1 MINAIEK
8 YFEYAQLAQASYG
21 SFTSFDTLS
30 VKAKLEEVNKGN
42 FTIKQAD
49 EFLKQ
54 YTLISHQPN
63 TLSGFS
69 ASVFK
74 SAPDENGVVEYTLA
88 IRGTEVD
95 LAGLITDWGTANIA
109 DIGFNGIAIKQAI
122 DLMNYYQRLTA
133 VAGQPLVQYQYED
146 GPILPGLPGYSI
158 TAGSISHITSTA
170 TETGVLAGKHFT
182 VTGHSLGGH
191 LALIMGRLAPN
202 LVDAVYTYNAPGFDT
217 GLVGGSNNTEWF
229 FNTLA
234 QEQAEATGLPAA
246 IGTTFD
252 TAKIANLVVAA
263 DLIADIGNVPG
274 AQLAEF
280 HEASGIA
287 SAHSIAGMTDALAL
301 QSLFSKIDPTLA
313 LDKLNVLLKAS
324 SADPAQSLELTLD
337 ALRTLFQQN
346 YQYGYLDYDAVP
358 TMTGDG
364 ATARNEYYTNLQ
376 SLQTWWEAS
385 PFTALSIQPLAA
397 LGSSQIAALAM
408 ADSADGQAYRYAL
421 YKLNPFAVTGSTV
434 LYDGINAHGE
444 LNRYN
449 PATGS
454 GNLTDQYL
462 KDRAAMLS
470 WKLQFGTNDTPPVG
484 DTFVK
489 LQSGT
494 PFYFEDFTSNAI
506 TTKMRIG
513 GGDSV
518 NAVMS
523 RPLGDFNLIVF
534 GSENNDALTGQG
546 KGDRLYGGAGA
557 DTLAGKGGNDYLE
570 GGSGFDTY
578 VINAGDGDDTILDT
592 DGLGIIQFGAIAA
605 QGSTGVSDGKDW
617 IQVGNSWT
625 DRQNGLAYL
634 LINQADGTQA
644 LRISSGSG
652 SVTVK
657 NWSAGEL
664 GIELGA
670 NTPVPPP
677 VIDLTLVGDLQ
688 PVDFNPAEAGV
699 QTQTDALGN
708 IIVSGEAAPE
718 RADALY
724 GGAGNDHILSLGG
737 DDYADGRGGQDHIEG
752 GAGQDLL
759 QGGAGN
765 DILIGGTDS
774 DVLAGGADDDRLHA
788 ETEYTLDD
796 AYALG
801 EIQVASGVRG
811 DLLDGGFGNDT
822 LIGHAGND
830 ILMGGAGK
838 DVLMGL
844 GGDDTIEGDADF
856 VYAERDWSVTR
867 VVTLEGG
874 ATLYSRNYSFA
885 TVGTDAGAAGDDDAI
900 YGGAG
905 NDWIFAQG
913 GNDFVDGGADDDV
926 IFGGA
931 GNDIILG
938 QGGHDV
944 LVGDSQHPDLDAS
957 LHGDD
962 YLSGGDG
969 HDKLWGGG
977 GADYLEGGEGNDLL
991 VGDGMNVPEE
1001 YEGDDVLDGGAGE
1014 DQLFGGGGND
1024 TLIGGADA
1032 DQLYGGAGVDTYI
1045 DVGAGDVIGD
1055 LEGRSIIRLAASNGV
1070 SATTPPSVA
1079 LTSDATLKIALENG
1093 TTLDLQAALYGME
1106 ASIEFANGDALDL
1119 ESWVSENLAQSV
1131 TLNLNNVQLSS
1142 GAAVTRAYGGTG
1154 ADQIQGGTGNDVLKG
1169 YGGDD
1174 LILGM
1179 DGNDQLYGG
1188 TGNDHIQGDAGDDT
1202 LDGDDGADSLLG
1214 GDGHDTLSGG
1224 AGSDELQGGLGDD
1237 VLLGGSG
1244 DDMLYGQQGSDTLEG
1259 GTGNDVLLGNAGDD
1273 VYVFN
1278 LGDGQDVI
1286 WEEGDS
1292 AGDVLR
1298 FGGGIAPAD
1307 VLTARSGYDLLLI
1320 HANGE
1325 DQVKIAN
1332 WFLGAS
1338 WKLARFEFADGTVW
1352 SSAYIGNPGYLL
1364 RGTVGGDVITGT
1376 SQNELLV
1383 GLDGNDQL
1391 YGNGGNDT
1399 LVGGK
1404 GNDTLA
1410 GGAGADTYLFSLGDG
1425 ADVVDSDSTDS
1436 LRFATNISS
1445 AEISA
1450 ERVGSDLMLRHQNGT
1465 DSVKILNWYGSTND
1479 QLQSVVFNSDGTTWS
1494 ASALSLMGVNY
1505 SNQYSFNLGDGA
1517 KVVEDWG
1524 GVDSLVFGA
1533 GIGASDIAVSRV
1545 GQDLRLAH
1553 VNGADQITIKGWFA
1567 YADHS
1572 AWVEEFHFAD
1582 GTVWTAH
1589 MLTTQ
1594 ALTQVGTDGNDNLQG
1609 VNYFDDILRGGAGN
1623 DMLYGYSG
1631 DDILEGGTGYDS
1643 LYGGDGN
1650 DVLAVGPDGGYAAGG
1665 AGDDLYLYDAGDGNL
1680 NVSEG
1685 GGNDTLRFGTGI
1697 HVENAQFQKQ
1707 YNSLQIILSD
1717 GGQIV
1722 INSWFNS
1729 TDYMIERFEFADG
1742 TVLTA
1747 SELNQVLLVQ
1757 EGTPGNDTL
1766 YGTGLDDTLIGAAG
1780 NDTLR
1785 GEYGNDL
1792 LRGDQGQDLLYGGY
1806 GDDHLYGGEG
1816 NDVLYG
1822 EDGNDRLDGGA
1833 GDDYLVGGAGN
1844 DDYREL
1850 GLGQDRILDSAGL
1863 DSLYFASDVLPEHLI
1878 ISRVNADLRIGFSGR
1893 DDSVTL
1899 QEWFRQPRNSIEA
1912 FFFADGSQL
1921 SAADI
1926 NSAFSLVSGNG
1937 SITGSAGDD
1946 LLYGGTGQDTLQG
1959 GAGNDLLDGGAGAD
1973 SLMGGA
1979 DDDTYIADINDT
1991 IVELPGE
1998 GIDTLVWTSSAAVV
2012 LPAEL
2017 EDLVLT
2023 ESAGYQATGNALD
2036 NRIVGNSK
2044 ANSLDGGTGAD
2055 ILEGGLDSDTYY
2067 VDNPGDLVVERAN
2080 EGAYDSVRASVSYT
2094 LPEYVENLT
2103 LTGNAAINGFGNELN
2118 NSLTGNDAAN
2128 VLMGGAGND
2137 YLTGRLG
2144 IDTLMGG
2151 SGDDYYYLDG
2161 YDDILVEQ
2169 ADEGYDRILINEV
2182 SEQKGNTQYVGTF
2195 TMADNI
2201 ESLRLTGWVT
2211 HATLYGNAQDNVID
2225 ARGARVFDRQ
2235 IGNVTWYYLA
2245 EVDIYAGDGND
2256 TLYASEG
2263 GGILNGGLGADVMYG
2278 GSGNDTYYVDSEFD
2292 QVIENPSSGTDRV
2305 YSAISYTLA
2314 ANIENLYL
2322 LGSTDINGTGNDQS
2336 NVLYGN
2342 SGNNVLIGGAGNDRL
2357 DGGGGNDTLIGGIGD
2372 DTYVVSSNALI
2383 IEQAN
2388 EGMDRVESS
2397 VSYSLGAHFEH
2408 LTLTG
2413 GTAID
2418 GTGNELDNK
2427 LQGNYAKNR
2436 LIGGAGNDTL
2446 DGGAGNDT
2454 MLGGTGDDNY
2464 YVDSTKDVVTE
2475 LANEGIDTVFSS
2487 VTYTL
2492 GNNLENLTLIGYGS
2506 IGGTGNALNNVLIGN
2521 AANNTLSG
2529 GEGSDWLDGMGGADK
2544 MVGGKGDDTYV
2555 VDVST
2560 DNVVERSNEGTDRVL
2575 SSVTYTLSSNVEN
2588 LTLAGDAAINGTGNA
2603 LNNVLIGNSA
2613 ANRLSGAAGNDT
2625 LDGMSGTD
2633 TLTGGKGSD
2642 TYVMGRGYSVDT
2654 VVENDTTTGNLDI
2667 AQFLSG
2673 VATDQIWFQ
2682 HVGNNLE
2689 ASIIGTSDKLVIQDW
2704 YLGNANRV
2712 EQFKTTDSSMTLLS
2726 SQVENLV
2733 SAMASFAPP
2742 AAGETALPT
2751 NYQDALAGVI
2761 AANWQ

>member
-1 MINAIEK
+1 MTTAIE
-8 YFEYAQLAQASYG
+8 YALMAGASYISTRQDPNKFPVPIG
-21 SFTSFDTLS
+21 WLEIPDSHFNDPSTGFEAISFQRGNEIVISFAGTYDNPLNPLT
-30 VKAKLEEVNKGN
+30 N
-42 FTIKQAD
+42 
-49 EFLKQ
+49 
-54 YTLISHQPN
+54 
-63 TLSGFS
+63 
-69 ASVFK
+69 
-74 SAPDENGVVEYTLA
+74 PDLQ
-88 IRGTEVD
+88 
-95 LAGLITDWGTANIA
+95 A
-109 DIGFNGIAIKQAI
+109 DIGLATGFGSAQLLQAVEYYLTVKQLNPSA
-122 DLMNYYQRLTA
+122 D
-133 VAGQPLVQYQYED
+133 
-146 GPILPGLPGYSI
+146 I
-158 TAGSISHITSTA
+158 T
-170 TETGVLAGKHFT
+170 L
-182 VTGHSLGGH
+182 TGHSLGGG
-191 LALIMGRLAPN
+191 LAALVGVFFGVSATTFDQAPFANTAEDNLLTADAAARLKADLLASGYTETELSGLTNFLQLREDNGGIPNSNLINTIRVEGEFLSVFPLNLYDPIGNPATLIQHAPTTASGTELHSVALLTAFLQSQQTATTGKALNDVTYKLTN
-202 LVDAVYTYNAPGFDT
+202 LLPMLFDKNLYSFDT
-217 GLVGGSNNTEWF
+217 DKSDENFLDRLVRHEAGVGATATGSAIPADAMVTRFTTDLWKVAQDGGFTLTNTHIA
-229 FNTLA
+229 NTLVA
-234 QEQAEATGLPAA
+234 FAMQMYYENPEAANPDKTLFTGITGGIRFDRTDVAANLNDAKGWQLYFQNYLNTLTLEEHRIVLQLLPAA
-246 IGTTFD
+246 TDWFIQAGAISMSATADVSKAFMVGGIGAD
-252 TAKIANLVVAA
+252 WMMGGNEA
-263 DLIADIGNVPG
+263 DLLIGN
-274 AQLAEF
+274 E
-280 HEASGIA
+280 
-287 SAHSIAGMTDALAL
+287 
-301 QSLFSKIDPTLA
+301 
-313 LDKLNVLLKAS
+313 
-324 SADPAQSLELTLD
+324 
-337 ALRTLFQQN
+337 
-346 YQYGYLDYDAVP
+346 
-358 TMTGDG
+358 GDDH
-364 ATARNEYYTNLQ
+364 
-376 SLQTWWEAS
+376 
-385 PFTALSIQPLAA
+385 
-397 LGSSQIAALAM
+397 LG
-408 ADSADGQAYRYAL
+408 GG
-421 YKLNPFAVTGSTV
+421 KG
-434 LYDGINAHGE
+434 
-444 LNRYN
+444 
-449 PATGS
+449 
-454 GNLTDQYL
+454 
-462 KDRAAMLS
+462 
-470 WKLQFGTNDTPPVG
+470 NDT
-484 DTFVK
+484 
-489 LQSGT
+489 L
-494 PFYFEDFTSNAI
+494 
-506 TTKMRIG
+506 IG
-513 GGDSV
+513 G
-518 NAVMS
+518 A
-523 RPLGDFNLIVF
+523 
-534 GSENNDALTGQG
+534 
-546 KGDRLYGGAGA
+546 
-557 DTLAGKGGNDYLE
+557 
-570 GGSGFDTY
+570 GFDTY
-578 VINAGDGDDTILDT
+578 IINAGDGYDTILDS
-592 DGLGIIQFGAIAA
+592 DGLGVIKFGDIQAK
-605 QGSTGVSDGKDW
+605 GSAGLSSESWLQLRNNVWKD
-617 IQVGNSWT
+617 Q
-625 DRQNGLAYL
+625 QNGISYIL
-634 LINQADGTQA
+634 LTQGN
-644 LRISSGSG
+644 GSKTLFIDHG
-652 SVTVK
+652 GDRVRVEGWAS
-657 NWSAGEL
+657 GEL

-670 NTPVPPP
+670 GTVPDPLSA

-688 PVDFNPAEAGV
+688 PVDFNPTEAGV
-699 QTQTDALGN
+699 QTQTDSLGN
-708 IIVSGEAAPE
+708 VIVSGEVAPGRE
-718 RADALY
+718 DVLY
-724 GGAGNDHILSLGG
+724 GSGGNDLIQSLGG
-737 DDYADGRGGQDHIEG
+737 DDYVDGRGGDDRIEG
-752 GAGQDLL
+752 GMGQDLL
-759 QGGAGN
+759 TGGAGS
-765 DILIGGTDS
+765 DTVLGGADS
-774 DVLAGGADDDRLHA
+774 DVVAGAADDDRLYG
-788 ETEYTLDD
+788 ETEYTIDQ
-796 AYALG
+796 AYTLG
-801 EIQVASGVRG
+801 ETQAASGQRG
-811 DLLDGGFGNDT
+811 DLLDGGTGDDV
-822 LIGHAGND
+822 LIGEAGND
-830 ILMGGAGK
+830 ILLGGMGK
-838 DVLMGL
+838 DILLGL
-844 GGDDTIEGDADF
+844 GGDDTIEGDGNIVSAN
-856 VYAERDWSVTR
+856 RTWSVTR
-867 VVTLEGG
+867 TVTQEGDV
-874 ATLYSRNYSFA
+874 TLYSRNYSFYTEA
-885 TVGTDAGAAGDDDAI
+885 TGSDIGDDDVI

-905 NDWIFAQG
+905 NDWIFAGG

-926 IFGGA
+926 VFGGA

-938 QGGHDV
+938 QGGNDV
-944 LVGDSQHPDLDAS
+944 LIGDGLHPSLDAS

-962 YLSGGDG
+962 YLSGGEGD
-969 HDKLWGGG
+969 DELWGAGG
-977 GADYLEGGEGNDLL
+977 SDYLEGGDGNDLL
-991 VGDGMNVPEE
+991 MGDGENVPAEYEGNDVLDGGMGNDRLLGGGSNDVLDGGVGDDQLVGGDGNDTLIGGEGGDTLFGQD
-1001 YEGDDVLDGGAGE
+1001 GDDVLDGGAGD
-1014 DQLFGGGGND
+1014 DQLVGGSGNDSLVGGDGADALFGEDGDDSLDGGLGNDYLDGGAGADVMAGGAGDDTYLVDDAGDVVIEVSGEGIDSVISSAASFVLSDHIEQMILSGTAVDATGNAEANTLWGNAEANRLDGMAGND
-1024 TLIGGADA
+1024 TL
-1032 DQLYGGAGVDTYI
+1032 
-1045 DVGAGDVIGD
+1045 
-1055 LEGRSIIRLAASNGV
+1055 
-1070 SATTPPSVA
+1070 
-1079 LTSDATLKIALENG
+1079 
-1093 TTLDLQAALYGME
+1093 
-1106 ASIEFANGDALDL
+1106 
-1119 ESWVSENLAQSV
+1119 
-1131 TLNLNNVQLSS
+1131 
-1142 GAAVTRAYGGTG
+1142 
-1154 ADQIQGGTGNDVLKG
+1154 
-1169 YGGDD
+1169 
-1174 LILGM
+1174 LGQ
-1179 DGNDQLYGG
+1179 DGNDTLEGG
-1188 TGNDHIQGDAGDDT
+1188 EGNDHLQGDAGDDT
-1202 LDGDDGADSLLG
+1202 LDGGDGADSLLG

-1237 VLLGGSG
+1237 VLAGGSG

-1278 LGDGQDVI
+1278 LGGGQDVI

-1298 FGGGIAPAD
+1298 FGEGIAPAD

-1364 RGTVGGDVITGT
+1364 RGTVGGDVINGS

-1383 GLDGNDQL
+1383 GLAGNDKL

-1425 ADVVDSDSTDS
+1425 ADVVDSDTTDS

-1445 AEISA
+1445 TEISA
-1450 ERVGSDLMLRHQNGT
+1450 ERVGYDLMLRHQNGT

-1479 QLQSVVFNSDGTTWS
+1479 QLQNVVFNSDGTAWS
-1494 ASALSLMGVNY
+1494 ASTLSLMGVNF
-1505 SNQYSFNLGDGA
+1505 SNQYGFNLSDGA
-1517 KVVEDWG
+1517 KVIEDWG

-1533 GIGASDIAVSRV
+1533 GIVASDIAVARV

-1553 VNGADQITIKGWFA
+1553 VNGTDQITIKGWFA

-1572 AWVEEFHFAD
+1572 TWVEEFHFAD
-1582 GTVWTAH
+1582 GTVWSAP
-1589 MLTTQ
+1589 MLTSQ
-1594 ALTQVGTDGNDNLQG
+1594 SLTQVGTDGNDNLQG

-1650 DVLAVGPDGGYAAGG
+1650 DVLVVGPDGGYASGG
-1665 AGDDLYLYDAGDGNL
+1665 VGDDLYLYDAGDGSL
-1680 NVSEG
+1680 NVSDD

-1697 HVENAQFQKQ
+1697 HVEDAQFQKQ
-1707 YNSLQIILSD
+1707 YNSLQITLSD

-1729 TDYMIERFEFADG
+1729 INYIIERFEFADG
-1742 TVLTA
+1742 TVLLA

-1850 GLGQDRILDSAGL
+1850 GMGQDRILDSAGL
-1863 DSLYFASDVLPEHLI
+1863 DNLYFASDLLPEHLI
-1878 ISRVNADLRIGFSGR
+1878 FSRVNADLRIGFSGR

-1991 IVELPGE
+1991 IVEFPGE

-2044 ANSLDGGTGAD
+2044 ANSLDGGAGAD

-2103 LTGNAAINGFGNELN
+2103 LTGNAAINGFGNELD

-2521 AANNTLSG
+2521 ATNNTLSG

-2673 VATDQIWFQ
+2673 VATDKIWFQ